1 MKKKKTLYDLIDY
14 LQIKIVGLQYLELQF
29 KNKKAGELWEL
40 NTEENSRLIQEFT
53 FMLSMIKEMK
63 EAEKIKHVIKTPS
76 RLSEMSFEMM
86 SEELRKQ
93 ALKEELKNKKAIENE
108 LKKYK

>member
-1 MKKKKTLYDLIDY
+1 MKKPKDLYDLIDY
-14 LQIKIVGLQYLELQF
+14 LQIKIISLQYLELQH

-40 NTEENSRLIQEFT
+40 NTEENSRFIQEYIFL
-53 FMLSMIKEMK
+53 LSMIKEMP
-63 EAEKIKHVIKTPS
+63 EAEKIKHVIKTRS

-108 LKKYK
+108 LKKFK